1 MAIISPFSYPE
12 EIKDKFVATPGLKFK
27 DGSTV
32 SSAEIWDFM
41 TKEAPKRFPYAFDA
55 GANNMG
61 RFSDDVHFLSGIKRG
76 YLTLTLKDRVMKQ
89 HAAGTPTV
97 LVQGGQAMDAYY
109 AAGGIPV
116 RPGLVMQWARNM
128 EEGLSLRQSETLGLN
143 ILESGRRKIS
153 IDACNQIAAHAAI
166 DNKVVPIDLI
176 APFLCLRCS
185 DMSFL
190 VETHRNRVHDIPRYL
205 VDYPVDHENKPW
217 TAEYIA
223 AELRELIDKIAALS
237 GRKITDEVLF
247 DEIKLENRGRRIAT
261 EIADLWWEAENPPT
275 NSTDFFGIAF
285 LANDFV
291 GDPVASVDLLEQSKK
306 EIEERIQNNIKGFG
320 VPDHAKRLFICG
332 SCVGPNAHH
341 AQTAGAVFVG
351 RDDSWSCISV
361 PVEEEGDPYLN
372 IAKSM
377 LAYPYEQ
384 RTEKRAEW
392 TADMVKR
399 SRADGVI
406 FMYQWGCNY
415 QSGVARMIS
424 DIVKQRAGVVTTF
437 VEVGELGRSEATE
450 QSTNRVE
457 AFIEMV

>member
-1 MAIISPFSYPE
+1 MPNRKPFKYPE
-12 EIKDKFVATPGLKFK
+12 EIKEKFISTKGLKFK
-27 DGSTV
+27 NGKTV

-41 TKEAPKRFPYAFDA
+41 TEEAPRRFPYAFDA
-55 GANNMG
+55 NANNIG
-61 RFSDDVHFLSGIKRG
+61 RFSDDVHFLSGIKRA
-76 YLTLTLKDRVMKQ
+76 YLTLTFKDRLLKE

-109 AAGGIPV
+109 AAGAIPV
-116 RPGLVMQWARNM
+116 RPGLVMQWAQSM
-128 EEGLSLRQSETLGLN
+128 EEGLNLRQSETRGIN

-166 DNKVVPIDLI
+166 DNKVVPIDLV

-185 DMSFL
+185 DMAFL
-190 VETHRNRVHDIPRYL
+190 VETHRNREHDIPRYM

-217 TAEYIA
+217 AAEYIEV
-223 AELRELIDKIAALS
+223 ELKELITKIAALS
-237 GRKITDEVLF
+237 GRKITDKVIF
-247 DEIKLENRGRRIAT
+247 DEIKLENRGRKIAN
-261 EIADLWWEAENPPT
+261 EIAELWWNAENPPI
-275 NSTDFFGIAF
+275 NSTDFFAIAF
-285 LANDFV
+285 LANDFL
-291 GDPVASVDLLEQSKK
+291 GDPVASVDLLEQSKQ
-306 EIEERIQNNIKGFG
+306 EIEERVKNNVKGYG
-320 VPDHAKRLFICG
+320 VPDDAKRLYICG

-341 AQTAGAVFVG
+341 AETAGAVFVG
-351 RDDSWSCISV
+351 RDDNWSCISV
-361 PVEEEGDPYLN
+361 LVEEEGNPYLN

-392 TADMVKR
+392 TAEQVRR
-399 SRADGVI
+399 SRASGVI

-424 DIVKQRAGVVTTF
+424 DIVRAKTGVPTTF

>member
-1 MAIISPFSYPE
+1 MAITAPFSYPE
-12 EIKDKFVATPGLKFK
+12 SIKEKFIATPGLKFK

-32 SSAEIWDFM
+32 SSAEIWEFM
-41 TKEAPKRFPYAFDA
+41 TKEAPRRFPYAFDA

-61 RFSDDVHFLSGIKRG
+61 RFSDDVNFLSGIKRG
-76 YLTLTLKDRVMKQ
+76 YLTLTLKDRIMKE

-109 AAGGIPV
+109 AAGGLPV

-190 VETHRNRVHDIPRYL
+190 VETHRNREHDIPRYL

-217 TAEYIA
+217 AAEYIA
-223 AELRELIDKIAALS
+223 TELRELIAKIAALS
-237 GRKITDEVLF
+237 GRIITDEVIF

-261 EIADLWWEAENPPT
+261 EIADLWWGAENPPT
-275 NSTDFFGIAF
+275 N
-285 LANDFV
+285 FV
-291 GDPVASVDLLEQSKK
+291 GDPGAAVDLLEQSKL
-306 EIEERIQNNIKGFG
+306 EIEERVRNNVKGFG
-320 VPDHAKRLFICG
+320 VPDNAKRLYICG

-341 AQTAGAVFVG
+341 AQTAGAIFVG

-361 PVEEEGDPYLN
+361 SVEEEGDPYLN

-392 TADMVKR
+392 TAEQVKR

-424 DIVKQRAGVVTTF
+424 DIVKDKAGVVTTF

>member
-1 MAIISPFSYPE
+1 
-12 EIKDKFVATPGLKFK
+12 L
-27 DGSTV
+27 
-32 SSAEIWDFM
+32 
-41 TKEAPKRFPYAFDA
+41 
-55 GANNMG
+55 
-61 RFSDDVHFLSGIKRG
+61 
-76 YLTLTLKDRVMKQ
+76 LTY
-89 HAAGTPTV
+89 G
-97 LVQGGQAMDAYY
+97 
-109 AAGGIPV
+109 
-116 RPGLVMQWARNM
+116 
-128 EEGLSLRQSETLGLN
+128 
-143 ILESGRRKIS
+143 
-153 IDACNQIAAHAAI
+153 
-166 DNKVVPIDLI
+166 
-176 APFLCLRCS
+176 
-185 DMSFL
+185 
-190 VETHRNRVHDIPRYL
+190 
-205 VDYPVDHENKPW
+205 
-217 TAEYIA
+217 
-223 AELRELIDKIAALS
+223 
-237 GRKITDEVLF
+237 
-247 DEIKLENRGRRIAT
+247 
-261 EIADLWWEAENPPT
+261 
-275 NSTDFFGIAF
+275 GIAF

-306 EIEERIQNNIKGFG
+306 EIEERIKNNVKGFG

-341 AQTAGAVFVG
+341 AQTAGAIFVG

-361 PVEEEGDPYLN
+361 PIEEAGDPYLN

-424 DIVKQRAGVVTTF
+424 DIVKERAGVVTTF